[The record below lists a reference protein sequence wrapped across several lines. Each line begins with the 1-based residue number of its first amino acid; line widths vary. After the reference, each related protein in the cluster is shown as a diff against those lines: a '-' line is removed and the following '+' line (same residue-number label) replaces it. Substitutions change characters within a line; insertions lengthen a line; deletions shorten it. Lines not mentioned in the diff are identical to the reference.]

1 MRPIVCVVRFLLIIE
16 LLGPSELAIRRRL
29 TLEEEKEDLN
39 PVATGSDDDDDDST
53 ETKYL
58 LDGLD
63 LEVQQ
68 CGFSALLGLQN

>member
-1 MRPIVCVVRFLLIIE
+1 MRPLLIPE
-16 LLGPSELAIRRRL
+16 LPGPSELEIRRRF
-29 TLEEEKEDLN
+29 TLEEEEELN
-39 PVATGSDDDDDDST
+39 STAGDSDDAST

-68 CGFSALLGLQN
+68 CGFSVVFGLRI